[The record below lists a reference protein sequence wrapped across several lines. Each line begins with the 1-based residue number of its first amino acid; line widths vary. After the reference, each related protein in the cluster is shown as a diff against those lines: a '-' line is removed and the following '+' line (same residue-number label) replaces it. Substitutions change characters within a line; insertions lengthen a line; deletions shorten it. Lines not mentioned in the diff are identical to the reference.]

1 MQESYLK
8 VVPVSNLRG
17 RRVLS
22 PDHAHQE
29 TSFLR
34 FAGYESADLI
44 PPSFCEVKARPGFLN
59 QRRPQA
65 VSKHYVAEA
74 IARPDHPLVFAF
86 LGNNPLRNKFLLL
99 RIICALNHPK
109 VCNDAVDHNYYY

>member
-8 VVPVSNLRG
+8 VVPISNLRG
-17 RRVLS
+17 RRILS
-22 PDHAHQE
+22 PYHSHQE

-44 PPSFCEVKARPGFLN
+44 PPSFCEVEARPWFLN

-74 IARPDHPLVFAF
+74 IAGPGHPLVCAF
-86 LGNNPLRNKFLLL
+86 VGNNPLRNKFLLL
-99 RIICALNHPK
+99 GIICALNHPE
-109 VCNDAVDHNYYY
+109 VCDDAIDHNY

>member
-1 MQESYLK
+1 MQESNLK
-8 VVPVSNLRG
+8 VVPISDLRG
-17 RRVLS
+17 RWILS
-22 PDHAHQE
+22 PYHSHQE

-34 FAGYESADLI
+34 FAGHESADLI

-74 IARPDHPLVFAF
+74 IARPGHPLVCAF
-86 LGNNPLRNKFLLL
+86 LGNNPLRNQFLLL
-99 RIICALNHPK
+99 GIICALNHPK
-109 VCNDAVDHNYYY
+109 VCNDAVDHNY